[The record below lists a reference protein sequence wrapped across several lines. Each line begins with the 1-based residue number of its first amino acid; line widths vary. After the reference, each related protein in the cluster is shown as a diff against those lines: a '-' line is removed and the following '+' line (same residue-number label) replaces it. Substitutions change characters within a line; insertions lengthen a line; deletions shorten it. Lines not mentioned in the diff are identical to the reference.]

1 MKFNTCYD
9 RVRFSPEVD
18 SGELLVE
25 TAGYMPADKLI
36 SRLISAGVRLA
47 DARKGEYG
55 TDGLA
60 DGEEPSVDPTADAN
74 FDLSDA
80 SAIAMQLQE
89 SAESSKEETALK
101 TEKAVDDSEAKQTT
115 DVKQS

>member
-1 MKFNTCYD
+1 MKFNTCFE
-9 RVRFSPEVD
+9 RERFSPEVD

-25 TAGYMPADKLI
+25 TAGYVPADKLI
-36 SRLISAGVRLA
+36 QRLINAGIRLA
-47 DARKGEYG
+47 DYRAGDYG

-74 FDLSDA
+74 FDMSDA
-80 SAIAMQLQE
+80 SAIVKQLQE
-89 SAESSKEETALK
+89 SAESSKEETALN

-115 DVKQS
+115 DVKQR